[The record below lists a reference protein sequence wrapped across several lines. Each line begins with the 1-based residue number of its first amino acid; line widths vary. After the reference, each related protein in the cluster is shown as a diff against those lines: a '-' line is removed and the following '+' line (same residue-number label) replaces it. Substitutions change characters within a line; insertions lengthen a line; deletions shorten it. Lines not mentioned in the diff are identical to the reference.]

1 MKNRYWVILIIFLI
15 AIIGLGVYFS
25 IKNNANNQQSEYEA
39 NKTSSNSPN
48 NTSENNNSQSNNEN
62 NEENAEPNSNT
73 ETPDNPDNNTN
84 QAVDESSQNQPQD
97 TPPTT
102 TEEVELAS
110 FSTKIYSSDNAR
122 QNNIQITC
130 NTLNNT
136 TVKSGTPFSFCTTV
150 GKATSARG
158 YQEADVYDNDGN
170 KKKGL
175 GGGNCQV
182 STTLYNAV
190 AKINGITVTE
200 RHNHSNK
207 VPYARS
213 GKDAAVAHRKL

>member
-15 AIIGLGVYFS
+15 VIICLGVYFS
-25 IKNNANNQQSEYEA
+25 IKNNTNNQQAEYEA

-48 NTSENNNSQSNNEN
+48 NTSENDTTQSNEEN
-62 NEENAEPNSNT
+62 NEKNAEPNSNT
-73 ETPDNPDNNTN
+73 ENPDNPDSNTN
-84 QAVDESSQNQPQD
+84 QPVENSKNQSQGTLP
-97 TPPTT
+97 T

-110 FSTKIYSSDNAR
+110 FSTKIYSSDTAR

-136 TVKSGTPFSFCTTV
+136 TVKSGTSFSFCTTV

-158 YQEADVYDNDGN
+158 YQEADIYDNDGN

-190 AKINGITVTE
+190 AKVNGIKVTE
-200 RHNHSNK
+200 RHNHSNR
-207 VPYARS
+207 VPYAKS

>member
-15 AIIGLGVYFS
+15 VIIGLGVYFS
-25 IKNNANNQQSEYEA
+25 IKNNTNNQQAEYEA

-48 NTSENNNSQSNNEN
+48 NTSENDTTQSNEEN
-62 NEENAEPNSNT
+62 NEKNAEPNSNT
-73 ETPDNPDNNTN
+73 ENPDNPDNNTN
-84 QAVDESSQNQPQD
+84 QPVENSQNQSQG
-97 TPPTT
+97 TPPT

-110 FSTKIYSSDNAR
+110 FSTKIYSSDTAR

-136 TVKSGTPFSFCTTV
+136 TVKSGTSFSFCTTV

-158 YQEADVYDNDGN
+158 YQEADIYDNDGN

-190 AKINGITVTE
+190 AKVNGIKVTE
-200 RHNHSNK
+200 RHNHSNR
-207 VPYARS
+207 VPYAKS

>member
-15 AIIGLGVYFS
+15 VIIGLGVYFS
-25 IKNNANNQQSEYEA
+25 IKNNTNNQQAEYEA

-48 NTSENNNSQSNNEN
+48 NTSENDNSQSN
-62 NEENAEPNSNT
+62 EENTKPNSNT
-73 ETPDNPDNNTN
+73 ENPDNPDNNTN
-84 QAVDESSQNQPQD
+84 QAVENSQKQPQS
-97 TPPTT
+97 TPLTT

-110 FSTKIYSSDNAR
+110 FSTKIYSSDTAR

-136 TVKSGTPFSFCTTV
+136 TVKSGTSFSFCTTV

-190 AKINGITVTE
+190 AKVNGIKVTE
-200 RHNHSNK
+200 RHNHSNR
-207 VPYARS
+207 VPYAKS

>member
-15 AIIGLGVYFS
+15 VIIGLGVYFS
-25 IKNNANNQQSEYEA
+25 IKNNTNNQQAEYEA
-39 NKTSSNSPN
+39 NKTSSNSPS
-48 NTSENNNSQSNNEN
+48 NTSENDNSQSN
-62 NEENAEPNSNT
+62 EENAKPNLNT
-73 ETPDNPDNNTN
+73 ENPDTPDSNTN
-84 QAVDESSQNQPQD
+84 QSVENPQNQSQG
-97 TPPTT
+97 TPPTP

-110 FSTKIYSSDNAR
+110 FSTKIYSSDTAR

-136 TVKSGTPFSFCTTV
+136 TVKSGTSFSFCTTV

-158 YQEADVYDNDGN
+158 YQEADIYDNDGN

-190 AKINGITVTE
+190 TKVNGITVIE

-207 VPYARS
+207 VPYARP

>member
-15 AIIGLGVYFS
+15 VIIGLGVYFS
-25 IKNNANNQQSEYEA
+25 IKNNTNNQQSEYEA

-48 NTSENNNSQSNNEN
+48 NTSENDNSQSN
-62 NEENAEPNSNT
+62 EENTKPNSNT
-73 ETPDNPDNNTN
+73 ENPDNPDNNTN
-84 QAVDESSQNQPQD
+84 QAVENSQKQPQS
-97 TPPTT
+97 TPLTT

-110 FSTKIYSSDNAR
+110 FSTKIYSSDTAR

-136 TVKSGTPFSFCTTV
+136 TVKSGTSFSFCTTV

-190 AKINGITVTE
+190 AKVNGIKVTE
-200 RHNHSNK
+200 RHNHSNR
-207 VPYARS
+207 VPYAKS

>member
-15 AIIGLGVYFS
+15 IIIGLGVYFS
-25 IKNNANNQQSEYEA
+25 IKNNTNNQQAEYEA

-48 NTSENNNSQSNNEN
+48 NTSENDNSQSN
-62 NEENAEPNSNT
+62 EENTKPNSNT
-73 ETPDNPDNNTN
+73 ENPDNPDNNTN
-84 QAVDESSQNQPQD
+84 QAVENSQKQPQS
-97 TPPTT
+97 TPLTT

-110 FSTKIYSSDNAR
+110 FSTKIYSSDTAR

-136 TVKSGTPFSFCTTV
+136 TVKSGTSFSFCTTV

-190 AKINGITVTE
+190 AKVNGIKVTE
-200 RHNHSNK
+200 RHNHSNR
-207 VPYARS
+207 VPYAKS

>member
-1 MKNRYWVILIIFLI
+1 MKNRYWVILIISLI

-25 IKNNANNQQSEYEA
+25 IKNNANTQQSEYEA

-48 NTSENNNSQSNNEN
+48 NTSENDNSQSNEKNS
-62 NEENAEPNSNT
+62 EPNSNT
-73 ETPDNPDNNTN
+73 ENPDNTDNNTN
-84 QAVDESSQNQPQD
+84 QAVESPQNQTQG
-97 TPPTT
+97 TPATT

-110 FSTKIYSSDNAR
+110 FSTKIYSSDTAR

-136 TVKSGTPFSFCTTV
+136 TVKSGTSFSFCTTV

-190 AKINGITVTE
+190 AKVNGITVTE

-207 VPYARS
+207 VPYAKP

>member
-15 AIIGLGVYFS
+15 VIIGLGVYFS
-25 IKNNANNQQSEYEA
+25 IKNNTNNQQSEYEA
-39 NKTSSNSPN
+39 NKTSSNSHN
-48 NTSENNNSQSNNEN
+48 NTSENDTTQSNEK
-62 NEENAEPNSNT
+62 NAEPNSNT
-73 ETPDNPDNNTN
+73 ENPDNPDNNTN
-84 QAVDESSQNQPQD
+84 QAVENSQKQPQS
-97 TPPTT
+97 TPLTT

-110 FSTKIYSSDNAR
+110 FSTKIYSSDTAR

-136 TVKSGTPFSFCTTV
+136 TVKSGTSFSFCTTV
-150 GKATSARG
+150 GKATSAKG

-190 AKINGITVTE
+190 AKVNGIKVTE
-200 RHNHSNK
+200 RHNHSNR
-207 VPYARS
+207 VPYAKS

>member
-1 MKNRYWVILIIFLI
+1 MKNRYWVILIVFLM
-15 AIIGLGVYFS
+15 AIIGSGVYFS
-25 IKNNANNQQSEYEA
+25 IKNNTNNQQAEYEA

-48 NTSENNNSQSNNEN
+48 NTSENDNSQSN
-62 NEENAEPNSNT
+62 EENTKPNSNT
-73 ETPDNPDNNTN
+73 ENPDNPDNNTN
-84 QAVDESSQNQPQD
+84 QSVENSQNQSQG
-97 TPPTT
+97 TPLTT

-110 FSTKIYSSDNAR
+110 FSTKIYSSDTAR

-136 TVKSGTPFSFCTTV
+136 TVKAGSSFSFCTTV

-158 YQEADVYDNDGN
+158 YQEADVYDNNGN

-190 AKINGITVTE
+190 AKVNGITVTE

-207 VPYARS
+207 VPYAKS

>member
-1 MKNRYWVILIIFLI
+1 MKNRNWVILIIFLI
-15 AIIGLGVYFS
+15 IIIGLGVYFS
-25 IKNNANNQQSEYEA
+25 IKNNTNNQQAEYEA

-48 NTSENNNSQSNNEN
+48 NTSENDNSQSN
-62 NEENAEPNSNT
+62 EENTKPNSNT
-73 ETPDNPDNNTN
+73 ENPDNPDNNTN
-84 QAVDESSQNQPQD
+84 QAVENSQKQPQS
-97 TPPTT
+97 TPLTT

-110 FSTKIYSSDNAR
+110 FSTKIYSSDTAR

-136 TVKSGTPFSFCTTV
+136 TVKSGTSFSFCTTV

-190 AKINGITVTE
+190 AKVNGIKVTE
-200 RHNHSNK
+200 RHNHSNR
-207 VPYARS
+207 VPYAKS

>member
-15 AIIGLGVYFS
+15 VIIGLGVYFS
-25 IKNNANNQQSEYEA
+25 IKNNTNNQQAEYEA

-48 NTSENNNSQSNNEN
+48 NTSENDTTQS
-62 NEENAEPNSNT
+62 NEENNKKNAEPISNT
-73 ETPDNPDNNTN
+73 ENPDNPDNNTN
-84 QAVDESSQNQPQD
+84 QAVENSQKQPQS
-97 TPPTT
+97 TPLTT
-102 TEEVELAS
+102 AEEVELAS
-110 FSTKIYSSDNAR
+110 FSTKIYSSDTAR

-136 TVKSGTPFSFCTTV
+136 TVKSGTSFSFCTTV

-190 AKINGITVTE
+190 AKVNGIKVTE
-200 RHNHSNK
+200 RHNHSNR
-207 VPYARS
+207 VPYAKS